1 LITGA
6 FGMRLGVCDRRP
18 GRTVGG
24 LSHELFVVASAVEL
38 GVPAT
43 EDVGELIVQH
53 PGTHL
58 EE

>member
-1 LITGA
+1 
-6 FGMRLGVCDRRP
+6 
-18 GRTVGG
+18 VGG

-43 EDVGELIVQH
+43 EDVGELVVQH